1 MNISQTYNSKT
12 QKRLTCLLFCTHV
25 ASITHPF
32 HKLETIQRAKARLA
46 KARLAKARL
55 VPSRCVPSRCVP
67 SRCVPS
73 RCVPSRCVPSRC
85 EKSKQ
90 LYYNLNKY

>member
-25 ASITHPF
+25 ASITHTF
-32 HKLETIQRAKARLA
+32 HEPEFIKRAKARL
-46 KARLAKARL
+46 
-55 VPSRCVPSRCVP
+55 V
-67 SRCVPS
+67 
-73 RCVPSRCVPSRC
+73 VPSRC

-90 LYYNLNKY
+90 